1 MQDLRITFLG
11 TSAGTPSRERNV
23 ASVAIVL
30 DGTVLLFDCGEGTQ
44 HQLLRAPVR
53 SGAIDAIFLT
63 HLHGDHVYGVPGL
76 LASMSMNGRT
86 RPLAL
91 IGPEGTREYLQSTL
105 QTTNHHPMFEIRV
118 SAPPFR
124 GDGFTVVAAP
134 VEHSVT
140 CFAYCVI
147 EDDRPGAFDPECARA
162 LGIPEGPEWGE
173 LQRACDPRVTGPSRR
188 GRRVVY
194 CTDTRPCAAAVELAR
209 NADVLIHEATYGDDM
224 RVEAH
229 ERFHATAAEAARV
242 AADAQVSQLILT
254 HFSTRYRDV
263 AALLEEARAVFPNTE
278 AASDFAE
285 LAVQAP

>member
-1 MQDLRITFLG
+1 MRDRGSRRSTQQPSNPATQQPRMQGLHITFLG

-30 DGTVLLFDCGEGTQ
+30 DGTVLLIDCGEGTE

-86 RPLAL
+86 RPLEL
-91 IGPEGTREYLQSTL
+91 IGPEGTLEYLQATL
-105 QTTNHHPMFEIRV
+105 KTTNHHPIFEIRV
-118 SAPPFR
+118 SSPPFR

-147 EDDRPGAFDPECARA
+147 EHDRPGAFDPERARA
-162 LGIPEGPEWGE
+162 LGIPEGPEWGA
-173 LQRACDPRVTGPSRR
+173 LQRACDPRVTGPARR
-188 GRRVVY
+188 GR
-194 CTDTRPCAAAVELAR
+194 
-209 NADVLIHEATYGDDM
+209 
-224 RVEAH
+224 
-229 ERFHATAAEAARV
+229 
-242 AADAQVSQLILT
+242 
-254 HFSTRYRDV
+254 
-263 AALLEEARAVFPNTE
+263 
-278 AASDFAE
+278 
-285 LAVQAP
+285 